1 MPFAESLGCDNV
13 QVLGQTLGLEEALLS
28 CAICHARKEKRF
40 CPALHDR
47 ICPVC
52 CGREREVSL
61 DCPSECPYM
70 QQARQHEKPRP
81 FEELSQEE
89 LLRGVEVSQQFYY
102 EHEPLIAGL
111 LFAAAR
117 VAHTDR
123 AVRDRDVIHG
133 LTTVAKSYETRVN
146 SGLVYQESTA
156 NVVHQALAAEIEK
169 MIAEYREVEAR
180 NLGFH
185 QLKDGDVLRALVFIV
200 RMGHSRTNGR
210 PRSRAFVDSLLA
222 QFPAA
227 ANQVGAEPGS
237 GLIVP

>member
-1 MPFAESLGCDNV
+1 
-13 QVLGQTLGLEEALLS
+13 LS
-28 CAICHARKEKRF
+28 CAICHQRKEKRF

-47 ICPVC
+47 ICPIC

-61 DCPSECPYM
+61 ECPSECPYL
-70 QQARQHEKPRP
+70 QQARQHEKPRS
-81 FEELSQEE
+81 FEELSQED
-89 LLRGVEVSQQFYY
+89 LLREVDVSQQFYY

-117 VAHTDR
+117 VTHADR
-123 AVRDRDVIHG
+123 AVRDRDILQA
-133 LTTVAKSYETRVN
+133 LTAVAKSCETRVN

-156 NVVHQALAAEIEK
+156 NIVHQSLATEVDK

-185 QLKDGDVLRALVFIV
+185 QLKDSDVLRALVFIL
-200 RMGHSRTNGR
+200 RMGHSRTNRR
-210 PRSRAFVDSLLA
+210 PRSRAFIDSLLA

-227 ANQVGAEPGS
+227 ATPLGS
-237 GLIVP
+237 ATAGTGLILP

>member
-1 MPFAESLGCDNV
+1 M
-13 QVLGQTLGLEEALLS
+13 S
-28 CAICHARKEKRF
+28 CTICHQRKEKRF

-47 ICPVC
+47 ICPIC

-61 DCPSECPYM
+61 DCPSECVYL

-81 FEELSQEE
+81 VEELAKED
-89 LLRGVEVSQQFYY
+89 LLREVDVSQQFYY

-111 LFAAAR
+111 LFAVAR
-117 VAHTDR
+117 VASADR
-123 AVRDRDVIHG
+123 AVRDRDILHA
-133 LTTVAKSYETRVN
+133 LTSLAKSYETRVN

-156 NVVHQALAAEIEK
+156 NIVHQALAAEIEK
-169 MIAEYREVEAR
+169 MIGEYREVEAR

-185 QLKDGDVLRALVFIV
+185 QLKDADVLRALAFIV

-210 PRSRAFVDSLLA
+210 PRSRAFIDHLLV

-227 ANQVGAEPGS
+227 GRDLSTPAQGG
-237 GLIVP
+237 GLIIP

>member
-1 MPFAESLGCDNV
+1 
-13 QVLGQTLGLEEALLS
+13 LS
-28 CAICHARKEKRF
+28 CAICHQRKEKRF

-47 ICPVC
+47 ICPIC

-61 DCPSECPYM
+61 DCPSECPYL
-70 QQARQHEKPRP
+70 QQAREHEKARP
-81 FEELSQEE
+81 FEELAPED
-89 LLRGVEVSQQFYY
+89 LLREVEVSQQFYY

-111 LFAAAR
+111 LFATAR
-117 VAHTDR
+117 VAYADR
-123 AVRDRDVIHG
+123 AVRDRDILQA
-133 LTTVAKSYETRVN
+133 LTALAKSYETRVN

-156 NVVHQALAAEIEK
+156 NIVHQSLATEIEK

-185 QLKDGDVLRALVFIV
+185 QLRDSDVLRALAFIV
-200 RMGHSRTNGR
+200 RMGHSRTSGR
-210 PRSRAFVDSLLA
+210 PRSRAFIDSLVA

-227 ANQVGAEPGS
+227 ATPLSSPAGS

>member
-1 MPFAESLGCDNV
+1 M
-13 QVLGQTLGLEEALLS
+13 S
-28 CAICHARKEKRF
+28 CAICHQRKEKRF

-47 ICPVC
+47 ICPIC

-61 DCPSECPYM
+61 DCPSECPYL

-81 FEELSQEE
+81 FEELSQED
-89 LLRGVEVSQQFYY
+89 LLREVEVSHQFYY
-102 EHEPLIAGL
+102 ELEPLIAGL

-123 AVRDRDVIHG
+123 AVRDRDILQA
-133 LTTVAKSYETRVN
+133 LTALAKSYATRVN

-156 NVVHQALAAEIEK
+156 NIVHQSLATEVDK

-185 QLKDGDVLRALVFIV
+185 QLRDSDVLRALVFIL

-210 PRSRAFVDSLLA
+210 PRSRAFIDSLLA

-227 ANQVGAEPGS
+227 ATPLGS
-237 GLIVP
+237 SPAGTGLIVP